1 MFDILSNHRAEKI
14 RALASQIIGAT
25 ASTAIDLFSNGMA
38 GRALLIID
46 VTSVGTGGTLVLTA
60 QDDGKLLAHIGSKT
74 QCGATI
80 ITGDASFTIE

>member
-1 MFDILSNHRAEKI
+1 VNLQQLLDLTAPVARVGDILACPLHGNNPIVS
-14 RALASQIIGAT
+14 S
-25 ASTAIDLFSNGMA
+25 
-38 GRALLIID
+38 
-46 VTSVGTGGTLVLTA
+46 LVLTA